1 VLNYAESTQCRRAIQ
16 LRYFGESFTPP
27 CDACD
32 NCINPRELQDWTI
45 PAQQF
50 LSCVARLAQRGDR
63 YGVAHVI
70 DILRGSEAQKLI
82 DRGHQALSVYGIGKD
97 RPLEDW
103 RHLARNL
110 AHQGLMNESQDGYP
124 VLMLNQ
130 ESWRVLKGERKVE
143 IAANLK
149 RERRRKKGSASIDT
163 SAHDPLFDRLRALR
177 KRLADEGSVPP
188 YVIFHDATLREMSQR
203 RVTSLDQFATIPGV
217 GASKLAKYGEQFVRE
232 IREFLAS

>member
-1 VLNYAESTQCRRAIQ
+1 
-16 LRYFGESFTPP
+16 
-27 CDACD
+27 
-32 NCINPRELQDWTI
+32 
-45 PAQQF
+45 
-50 LSCVARLAQRGDR
+50 
-63 YGVAHVI
+63 
-70 DILRGSEAQKLI
+70 
-82 DRGHQALSVYGIGKD
+82 
-97 RPLEDW
+97 
-103 RHLARNL
+103 
-110 AHQGLMNESQDGYP
+110 MNESQDGYP

-143 IAANLK
+143 IAASLK

-232 IREFLAS
+232 IREYLAG